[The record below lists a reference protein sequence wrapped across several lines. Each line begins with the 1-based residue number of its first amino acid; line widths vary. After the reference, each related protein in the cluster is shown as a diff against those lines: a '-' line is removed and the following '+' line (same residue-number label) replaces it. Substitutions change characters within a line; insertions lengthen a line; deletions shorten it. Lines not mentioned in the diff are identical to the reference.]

1 MIASAYTLHNIV
13 KDASSLNVQQ
23 VTECLRSLRNACAT
37 SSNVQTSLQH
47 ETSVLR
53 DVCSALNTVL
63 SFHRTEEH
71 VLCLRIGVQFLG
83 NFIVNNI
90 ENQKEVWSQ
99 CSSLL
104 RYNKSVNNAI
114 SNVYLIVKLMILSF
128 LWNKKYLWL
137 ILWIR
142 DSFDVVFFSIYF
154 LFILLTVVYIKFK
167 ILYSLN
173 PLEQNHPW
181 QGRP

>member
-1 MIASAYTLHNIV
+1 MIASAYILHNLV

-37 SSNVQTSLQH
+37 SSNVQNSLRH

-53 DVCSALNTVL
+53 DVCSVLNTVL
-63 SFHRTEEH
+63 SIHKTEEH

-104 RYNKSVNNAI
+104 RYNKSVSNPI
-114 SNVYLIVKLMILSF
+114 SNICFSCKVDDFNFFVK
-128 LWNKKYLWL
+128 
-137 ILWIR
+137 
-142 DSFDVVFFSIYF
+142 
-154 LFILLTVVYIKFK
+154 
-167 ILYSLN
+167 
-173 PLEQNHPW
+173 
-181 QGRP
+181 